1 LSQCPGRS
9 GEYFASNDFFLHACN
24 QDLCYLKTK
33 EEMKNKQI
41 TAIDQE
47 ATVRYSVYN
56 AFQVNVKHAVAYV
69 SFKNPPMNVLDA
81 TMMLN
86 LAAFSEA
93 VQSDD
98 TLKVIVFQSADPD
111 YFIAHGDMNYI
122 VDPSSFAGL
131 VDPAKMDPLIN
142 PMQQLHEK
150 ISQLP
155 QVTIAVIDGF
165 VRGGGHEFAQACDM
179 RFASLEK
186 GKIAQPETMMGI
198 IPGGGGTQ
206 YLTRRIGRA
215 RALELVLGAEL
226 LDAKTAE
233 LYGVVNRALPQAQ
246 LYTYVET
253 LATRIAGLPEGV
265 TGAAIAAV
273 DAANGDRYEGLATE
287 NKLCM
292 ELFLRPATV
301 DLAKL
306 ALAAGA
312 QTREGER
319 DLEGIMDRL

>member
-1 LSQCPGRS
+1 
-9 GEYFASNDFFLHACN
+9 
-24 QDLCYLKTK
+24 
-33 EEMKNKQI
+33 MKNKQI

-47 ATVRYSVYN
+47 ATVRYSVYK
-56 AFQVNVKHAVAYV
+56 AFQVSVQHAVAYV
-69 SFKNPPMNVLDA
+69 SFNNPPMNVLDA
-81 TMMLN
+81 TMMLD
-86 LAAFSEA
+86 LAAFAEA
-93 VQSDD
+93 VQADD
-98 TLKVIVFQSADPD
+98 TLKVIVFQSADSD

-155 QVTIAVIDGF
+155 QATIAIIDGF

-186 GKIAQPETMMGI
+186 AKIAQPEAMMGI

-215 RALELVLGAEL
+215 RTLELVLGAEL

-233 LYGVVNRALPQAQ
+233 LYGVVNRALPQDQ

-253 LATRIAGLPEGV
+253 LATRIAGLPAGV
-265 TGAAIAAV
+265 AAGAKKAV

-292 ELFLRPATV
+292 DLFLRPETV
-301 DLAKL
+301 QLAKV

-319 DLEGIMDRL
+319 DLEGIMNSL

>member
-1 LSQCPGRS
+1 MR
-9 GEYFASNDFFLHACN
+9 
-24 QDLCYLKTK
+24 
-33 EEMKNKQI
+33 NKQM
-41 TAIDQE
+41 TAVDQE
-47 ATVRYSVYN
+47 ATARYNVYT
-56 AFQVNVKHAVAYV
+56 AFQVSVQHAVAFV
-69 SFKNPPMNVLDA
+69 AFNNPPMNVMNA
-81 TMMLN
+81 TMMLD
-86 LAAFSEA
+86 LAAFTAA
-93 VQSDD
+93 VQSDEA
-98 TLKVIVFQSADPD
+98 LKVIVFQSADPD

-142 PMQQLHEK
+142 PMQQLHEQV
-150 ISQLP
+150 SRLP
-155 QVTIAVIDGF
+155 QVTIAVIDGY

-186 GKIAQPETMMGI
+186 AKIAQPETLLGI

-215 RALELVLGAEL
+215 RTLELVLGAEL

-233 LYGVVNRALPQAQ
+233 LYGVVNRAIPQEQ

-253 LATRIAGLPEGV
+253 LATRIAGLPDGV
-265 TGAAIAAV
+265 AAAAIAAV
-273 DAANGDRYEGLATE
+273 DAANGDRYQGLAAE
-287 NKLCM
+287 NSLCM
-292 ELFLRPATV
+292 GLFMKPATV
-301 DLAKL
+301 DIAKK

-319 DLEGIMDRL
+319 DLEGIMNSL